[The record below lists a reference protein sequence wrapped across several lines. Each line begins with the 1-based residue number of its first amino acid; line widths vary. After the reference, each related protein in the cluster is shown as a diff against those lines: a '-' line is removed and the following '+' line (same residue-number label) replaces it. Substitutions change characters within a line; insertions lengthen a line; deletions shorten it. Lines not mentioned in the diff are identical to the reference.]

1 MGRIK
6 ILLFFLL
13 FLLGLLF
20 PLSSNAQECSSTNPC
35 EVPET
40 DPQGCIGGSAS
51 CDNGVCNVTW
61 ECNNNS
67 ACWSDW
73 SPSPCTS
80 GEYQT
85 RECYSVYQIQNCGGG
100 GGGGGAY
107 QYPTCEGSQ
116 VLKCGNDPVLYLS
129 GGGGETNDANL
140 ASCSYKIGCGDSYFP
155 SAFTETG
162 CDGKETK
169 GQCQTNCDCCNA
181 GENYVKSTVTG
192 SNYTREVS
200 CHSSITS
207 LYCNDWDDTFVSRSY
222 GTGAGNCYCICENE
236 DGCGANC
243 TRGGNWVKNDI
254 ITCTSKTTTWSCVPT
269 CTATSPSTPTLI
281 SPSNGSTISST
292 SVTLAW
298 SNTGQTWGT
307 ACGSQN
313 NQFRVYIGTS
323 PSSLGLL
330 GTVGSGTAGRL
341 PESST

>member
-1 MGRIK
+1 MELNPKDSARQTAAAVTRATTTQNQPSQAQTIRGK
-6 ILLFFLL
+6 LVVFL
-13 FLLGLLF
+13 
-20 PLSSNAQECSSTNPC
+20 
-35 EVPET
+35 
-40 DPQGCIGGSAS
+40 
-51 CDNGVCNVTW
+51 
-61 ECNNNS
+61 
-67 ACWSDW
+67 
-73 SPSPCTS
+73 
-80 GEYQT
+80 
-85 RECYSVYQIQNCGGG
+85 
-100 GGGGGAY
+100 
-107 QYPTCEGSQ
+107 
-116 VLKCGNDPVLYLS
+116 
-129 GGGGETNDANL
+129 
-140 ASCSYKIGCGDSYFP
+140 
-155 SAFTETG
+155 
-162 CDGKETK
+162 
-169 GQCQTNCDCCNA
+169 
-181 GENYVKSTVTG
+181 
-192 SNYTREVS
+192 
-200 CHSSITS
+200 SIPS

-222 GTGAGNCYCICENE
+222 GTGAGNCYCNCENE

>member
-1 MGRIK
+1 MKYIRNLI
-6 ILLFFLL
+6 ILFSFVLLFFS
-13 FLLGLLF
+13 
-20 PLSSNAQECSSTNPC
+20 LSSSVSAQTCFCQDPSGDSGNWVYCEPDLTTPGNYTCQST
-35 EVPET
+35 
-40 DPQGCIGGSAS
+40 GSGGSGAHECCDSCGGS
-51 CDNGVCNVTW
+51 CDAPT
-61 ECNNNS
+61 
-67 ACWSDW
+67 
-73 SPSPCTS
+73 T
-80 GEYQT
+80 
-85 RECYSVYQIQNCGGG
+85 G

-107 QYPTCEGSQ
+107 QYPTCGGSQ
-116 VLKCGNDPVLYLS
+116 VLKCGSDPVLYLS

-162 CDGKETK
+162 CDGVESK
-169 GQCQTNCDCCNA
+169 GQCQTNCGCCNA
-181 GENYVKSTVTG
+181 SDNYTKSTVTG

-200 CHSSITS
+200 CFLSIPS

-222 GTGAGNCYCICENE
+222 GTGAGNCYCNCENE

-298 SNTGQTWGT
+298 DNAGQTWGT